1 MTGWAVAFSKNASK
15 QYVKLNRS
23 GSRPPINDAI
33 DTLVIDLQKN
43 GPCLVNWPNYGPL
56 EAGHFHCHLRK
67 GKPTYVACW
76 RIIDKQSKQ
85 IKVLCRLA
93 RRGALLNR

>member
-1 MTGWAVAFSKNASK
+1 MVGWAVAFSKSAGK
-15 QYVKLNRS
+15 QYDKLNRS

-43 GPCLVNWPNYGPL
+43 GPHLSNWPNYGPL

-76 RIIDKQSKQ
+76 RVIDKQNKQ
-85 IKVLCRLA
+85 IEVYYVRSHE
-93 RRGALLNR
+93 GVPY